1 MKIDKARF
9 VGIEKSELFFVN
21 LIQLFYKK
29 NSSLMNFVAAGIFWI
44 NLNLHCSI
52 HGSFVL
58 LFGVLKRV
66 KKLWEKDI
74 NVYFI
79 SGMCYNCSVF
89 DKIVLPEGYKKK
101 YIEWH
106 VPIPGQSLREYVSV
120 MAKEIDTSSP

>member
-1 MKIDKARF
+1 MDK
-9 VGIEKSELFFVN
+9 
-21 LIQLFYKK
+21 KK
-29 NSSLMNFVAAGIFWI
+29 RAGIYRVFE
-44 NLNLHCSI
+44 
-52 HGSFVL
+52 
-58 LFGVLKRV
+58 VLKRV
-66 KKLWEKDI
+66 KKLWKKDI

-101 YIEWH
+101 YIEWY